1 MQINLERPSDVDKY
15 EYLITS
21 FHSKGILGL
30 DVCIKKQ
37 ILATCATDR
46 TIRIWSYTNNHY
58 NLELCQQFNEET
70 LSLALH
76 PSGFHLVVGFGEC
89 VKMMNILN
97 NALVPFKIL

>member
-1 MQINLERPSDVDKY
+1 MDKF

-46 TIRIWSYTNNHY
+46 TIRIWSYANNHY
-58 NLELCQQFNEET
+58 QLDLC
-70 LSLALH
+70 
-76 PSGFHLVVGFGEC
+76 
-89 VKMMNILN
+89 
-97 NALVPFKIL
+97 